1 MVAQIYLKRREWLAR
16 NLGPGLAVL
25 PTAPERPRNRDSYFP
40 YRFDS
45 TFYYL
50 TGFEEP
56 EAVLVIVGGN
66 EPQSILFCREKD
78 LDRETWDGLRYGP
91 DAAQIEFGFDA
102 AWPIDLLDQKMAELI
117 CQVNS
122 IYTPLGESPEW
133 DSRMMG
139 WINTLRNRSR
149 SGLQAP
155 SMLCD
160 LRQLTDEMRLIKDES
175 EIMLM
180 RKAADISSCAHR
192 RAMSNTWPGRMEFE
206 IGAEIIYEFARQGA
220 QSPAYTSIVAGGK
233 NACILHYIE
242 NDAQLR
248 AGDLLLIDAGCEYA
262 GYAADITRSF
272 PVNGRFEGAGRAVYE
287 VVLEAQIAAIEAV
300 KPGASFNAP
309 HEAAL
314 KILTRGLV
322 DLGLLKGEID
332 ILIEAGE
339 YRKFYMHRTSH
350 WLGLDVHDVGEYK
363 KGDEWRTLLPNMV
376 LTIEPGLYIRES
388 EDTPSEFWNI
398 GVRIEDDVMVTP
410 SGYDVLTAEAPK
422 SIAEIE
428 ALMASHD

>member
-16 NLGPGLAVL
+16 NLGQGIAVL

-91 DAAQIEFGFDA
+91 DAAQMEFGFDA

-160 LRQLTDEMRLIKDES
+160 LRQLTDEMRLVKDES

-206 IGAEIIYEFARQGA
+206 VGAEIIYEFARQGA

-242 NDAQLR
+242 NDARLR

-322 DLGLLKGEID
+322 DLGLLKGEVD
-332 ILIEAGE
+332 TLIEAGE

-388 EDTPSEFWNI
+388 EDSPSEFWNI

-410 SGYDVLTAEAPK
+410 GGYDVLTAEAPK

>member
-16 NLGPGLAVL
+16 NLGQGLAVL